1 MEVEEKAGWG
11 FEERLLDSKLRI
23 TVGSESPITYYPN
36 VAGQPDESLIEGL
49 FTSTYPFILPA
60 QSWGGGLS
68 SFHWNLRR
76 ASHGV
81 LTKAFRV
88 ISMAG

>member
-60 QSWGGGLS
+60 QSWGGGCPL
-68 SFHWNLRR
+68 FI
-76 ASHGV
+76 G
-81 LTKAFRV
+81 
-88 ISMAG
+88 I